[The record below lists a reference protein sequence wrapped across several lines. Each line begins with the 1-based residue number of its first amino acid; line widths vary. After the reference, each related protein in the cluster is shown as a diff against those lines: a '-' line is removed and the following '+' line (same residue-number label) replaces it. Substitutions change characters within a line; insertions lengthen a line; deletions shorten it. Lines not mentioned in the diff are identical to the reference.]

1 MENSETRAARGEAA
15 ALFVEA
21 NGAGN
26 FGLMRKLLTL
36 ITSLMPAEEQPHEWG
51 TAAGILPSSPDV
63 QRRVENN
70 GYCFVSAENDSAS
83 LIMLRHPIYGRQIWQ
98 RSYLSEPDI
107 CTVTGQELL
116 RDWLAYWPPVDA
128 PNSGEVI
135 GEAGIRRLLKC
146 G

>member
-1 MENSETRAARGEAA
+1 MENSETRAARSQ
-15 ALFVEA
+15 ALAIMVEA
-21 NGAGN
+21 NEKGDMP
-26 FGLMRKLLTL
+26 FLRQLLKLF
-36 ITSLMPAEEQPHEWG
+36 ISLMPEEQPQPQPD
-51 TAAGILPSSPDV
+51 TAAAQAPAD
-63 QRRVENN
+63 NN

-83 LIMLRHPIYGRQIWQ
+83 IIVLKHQIYGRQKWQ

-128 PNSGEVI
+128 RNAGEVI

>member
-1 MENSETRAARGEAA
+1 MENSETRAARGEAL
-15 ALFVEA
+15 ALMLEVNSKGDMPF
-21 NGAGN
+21 
-26 FGLMRKLLTL
+26 LRKLVTL
-36 ITSLMPAEEQPHEWG
+36 LNSLMPAEEQP
-51 TAAGILPSSPDV
+51 APVVPDV

-83 LIMLRHPIYGRQIWQ
+83 LVVLKHPIYGRQIWQ
-98 RSYLSEPDI
+98 RSYLSEQDI

-128 PNSGEVI
+128 RNAGEVI